1 MKEFKVSEFSAYV
14 SVLNSVKSES
24 IKDELKRQNN
34 VLNGLQDVPADK
46 RNALRLSCKLARL
59 ESLKA
64 RVIAAYKKE
73 VENYLFS
80 CKEYTERQTATLNKA
95 VASFAESKEDA
106 LTFVS
111 WVIDNNILASAPV
124 IDTERRLLSYLESIY
139 KDYIKGKTKAN
150 EEKERKTKEAQEA
163 EKAMETLLSSNI
175 DVLQLLRE
183 KLEKK
188 DK

>member
-1 MKEFKVSEFSAYV
+1 MKKFNVSEFSAYV
-14 SVLNSVKSES
+14 SVLNSVKNKS

-46 RNALRLSCKLARL
+46 RNALHLSCKLARL

-64 RVIAAYKKE
+64 RVIAAYKEE
-73 VENYLFS
+73 VESYLYS
-80 CKEYTERQTATLNKA
+80 CKDYTERQTATLNKA

-111 WVIDNNILASAPV
+111 WVLDNDILSKAH
-124 IDTERRLLSYLESIY
+124 ILDTERRLLSYLESLY
-139 KDYIKGKTKAN
+139 KEYIKGKTKAN
-150 EEKERKTKEAQEA
+150 EEKSRKEREAQEA
-163 EKAMETLLSSNI
+163 EKAMQTLLSSNV
-175 DVLQLLRE
+175 DVLKLLRE

-188 DK
+188 D

>member
-1 MKEFKVSEFSAYV
+1 M
-14 SVLNSVKSES
+14 
-24 IKDELKRQNN
+24 
-34 VLNGLQDVPADK
+34 PADK
-46 RNALRLSCKLARL
+46 RNALRLSCKLTRL
-59 ESLKA
+59 ENLKA
-64 RVIAAYKKE
+64 RVIAAHKKE

-80 CKEYTERQTATLNKA
+80 CKEYTERQAATLNKA

-106 LTFVS
+106 LTFIS
-111 WVIDNNILASAPV
+111 WVIDNNVLSSAPV
-124 IDTERRLLSYLESIY
+124 IDTERRLLSYLESLY

-163 EKAMETLLSSNI
+163 EKAMQILLSSNV
-175 DVLQLLRE
+175 DVLQMLRE